1 MFSTLDQSLELESCP
16 DGEDCASRELLHYA
30 HYDHTELVRQRL
42 ETLQCPH
49 VTSIVSR
56 KLMTQVEK
64 TQLKLRQSGGKSELE
79 STSREQVQNIDFG
92 VEEENV
98 GNICEGDSMIAQRED
113 LVFNN
118 NEREESRERE
128 SEQEP
133 ENPFAIVAEKDS
145 QVKEK
150 ILIVIEIKFF
160 QMSGVG
166 AECEDKSDG
175 SLHHSPAKDS
185 PEEDGQWE
193 GNNIIIMV
201 VPPHDVTGEAC

>member
-1 MFSTLDQSLELESCP
+1 
-16 DGEDCASRELLHYA
+16 
-30 HYDHTELVRQRL
+30 
-42 ETLQCPH
+42 
-49 VTSIVSR
+49 
-56 KLMTQVEK
+56 MTQVEK

-79 STSREQVQNIDFG
+79 STSREQVQNFDFG

-128 SEQEP
+128 SEEQEA

-150 ILIVIEIKFF
+150 YLSSFRLSSSKCQELELSVRINPTVHCTTVQLKIPLKKTDSGKVIIF
-160 QMSGVG
+160 SY
-166 AECEDKSDG
+166 
-175 SLHHSPAKDS
+175 
-185 PEEDGQWE
+185 
-193 GNNIIIMV
+193 
-201 VPPHDVTGEAC
+201 

>member
-1 MFSTLDQSLELESCP
+1 MFSALDQSLELESCP

-49 VTSIVSR
+49 VTSIVFR

-79 STSREQVQNIDFG
+79 STSREQVQNFDFG
-92 VEEENV
+92 VKEENV

-145 QVKEK
+145 QVKKKYLSSLKLSSFKCQELELSVRINPTVHCTTVQLK
-150 ILIVIEIKFF
+150 IPLKKTDSGKVIIL
-160 QMSGVG
+160 S
-166 AECEDKSDG
+166 
-175 SLHHSPAKDS
+175 
-185 PEEDGQWE
+185 
-193 GNNIIIMV
+193 
-201 VPPHDVTGEAC
+201 

>member
-1 MFSTLDQSLELESCP
+1 MFSALDQSLELESCP

-49 VTSIVSR
+49 VTSIVFR

-79 STSREQVQNIDFG
+79 STSREQVQNFDFG
-92 VEEENV
+92 VKEENV

-145 QVKEK
+145 QVKKKYLLSLKLSSSKCQELELSVRINPTVHCTTVQLK
-150 ILIVIEIKFF
+150 IPLKKTDSGKVIIL
-160 QMSGVG
+160 S
-166 AECEDKSDG
+166 
-175 SLHHSPAKDS
+175 
-185 PEEDGQWE
+185 
-193 GNNIIIMV
+193 
-201 VPPHDVTGEAC
+201 